1 MQETAVVANDL
12 EQLQRRFEEYRDL
25 RPSRGRLPPALWKE
39 AAASVITQKRPMVI
53 T

>member
-39 AAASVITQKRPMVI
+39 AASVITQKRTMVI